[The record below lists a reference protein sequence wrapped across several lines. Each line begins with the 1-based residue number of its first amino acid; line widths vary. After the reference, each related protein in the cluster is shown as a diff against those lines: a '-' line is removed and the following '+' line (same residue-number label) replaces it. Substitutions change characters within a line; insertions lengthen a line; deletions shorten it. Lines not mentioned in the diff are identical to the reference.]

1 MRIVKLAEGYAVSEQ
16 ITPTE
21 VAAIAQAGYRVLIN
35 NRPDNE
41 VPGQPAS
48 ADIAAAAA
56 AAGLEYH
63 YIPVTAASFPGPD
76 IERMRRLL
84 NDGNG
89 PVLAFCRSGTR
100 CANLWVATREE
111 HGRAEAGA
119 VASSLG
125 YDLGMSAR
133 CL

>member
-56 AAGLEYH
+56 AAGLE
-63 YIPVTAASFPGPD
+63 
-76 IERMRRLL
+76 
-84 NDGNG
+84 
-89 PVLAFCRSGTR
+89 
-100 CANLWVATREE
+100 
-111 HGRAEAGA
+111 
-119 VASSLG
+119 
-125 YDLGMSAR
+125 
-133 CL
+133 